1 MTFSFRRMLAVA
13 LKEARH
19 LARDPRMRPILF
31 VAPVIQM
38 IVLGFAANL
47 DVEDVTVL
55 VVDQDHSALSR
66 GIAQRL
72 DANAAFDVIGTTT
85 EETAAEAALQ
95 AGDAEMVVLIP
106 KGTARQLARGG
117 SAPVPLWV
125 DGTDTNRGL
134 LAQSYAERILARISS
149 EVAPAP
155 TSAMARL
162 PAGPDVRVRVL
173 YNPALQSRWFM
184 LPAIV
189 VMVLSLIVTLLSA
202 LAIVK
207 ERENGT
213 IEQLS
218 VTPVRRAELIVGKL
232 LPFVA
237 VGSVVAFLVGSVA
250 VFGFGVPFRGSLL
263 HLVGMGLVFLM
274 SILGFGLFASTASGT
289 QQQAML
295 SALLIL
301 LPSFLLG
308 GIMYPISNMPEWAQW
323 IADLSPIRYFAV
335 MVRGVF
341 IKGVGVESL
350 VWEIAMLLLLGSVVL
365 TGAMLTF
372 RKRSA

>member
-1 MTFSFRRMLAVA
+1 MMFSLRRMLAVA
-13 LKEARH
+13 VKEARH
-19 LARDPRMRPILF
+19 LARDSRMRPILF

-38 IVLGFAANL
+38 IILGFAANL
-47 DVEDVTVL
+47 DVENVL
-55 VVDQDHSALSR
+55 VYVVDQDRTPVSR
-66 GIAQRL
+66 AVAQRL
-72 DANAAFDVIGTTT
+72 DANAAFDVVGTTT
-85 EETAAEAALQ
+85 EEAEAEAAMLS
-95 AGDAEMVVLIP
+95 GDAEIVVLLP
-106 KGTARQLARGG
+106 RGTDRRLARGEP
-117 SAPVPLWV
+117 APVPLWI

-134 LAQSYAERILARISS
+134 LAQGYAERILADVSS
-149 EVAPAP
+149 EVASPPEMPDA
-155 TSAMARL
+155 AR
-162 PAGPDVRVRVL
+162 AGRPDVRVRVL

-189 VMVLSLIVTLLSA
+189 VMVLGLISTLLSA

-218 VTPVRRAELIVGKL
+218 VTPVRSAELIVGKL

-237 VGSVVAFLVGSVA
+237 HGALVATLTGSVA
-250 VFGFGVPFRGSLL
+250 VFGFGVPFRGSVLE
-263 HLVGMGLVFLM
+263 LVLMGLVFIM
-274 SILGFGLFASTASGT
+274 SMLGFGLLASTASGT

-308 GIMYPISNMPEWAQW
+308 GIMYPISNMPEWAQF
-323 IADLSPIRYFAV
+323 IADLSPIRYFAA

-350 VWEIAMLLLLGSVVL
+350 AWELAMLAGLGAVVL
-365 TGAMLTF
+365 TLAMLMY